1 VTRVLYDTK
10 SRDMVRYNAS
20 TSRPKKLH

>member
-20 TSRPKKLH
+20 TSRPKKLR